1 MSRSAEISALK
12 ARIQAR
18 RDHKPPRAT
27 FDLEARLQP
36 LVHAELEAQVAAGR
50 KALARDRRDPGS
62 RQQELEL
69 DDD

>member
-1 MSRSAEISALK
+1 MSRSAEIAALR

-36 LVHAELEAQVAAGR
+36 LVHAELEAQVAAAQR
-50 KALARDRRDPGS
+50 ARARDRRDPGS
-62 RQQELEL
+62 FQRELEL
-69 DDD
+69 DE